1 MSNTSITALNM
12 LYQHISRSVLVT
24 DAKKPNGKLC
34 KYQRPLNSLLE
45 DVVIN
50 SLGLNR
56 EDVQEGVLNVNIY
69 VPNIDYSKI
78 PDHPQKADKTQPDT
92 ARLTYLLNLANI
104 ALGEGEEI
112 WEATGNYCFELQQ
125 DNLFED
131 ENNQHYLNLRVE
143 FNSTNN

>member
-1 MSNTSITALNM
+1 M
-12 LYQHISRSVLVT
+12 LHQHITNSVLMKDV
-24 DAKKPNGKLC
+24 KKPNGKLC
-34 KYQRPLNSLLE
+34 KYQRPLNSVLE

-69 VPNIDYSKI
+69 VPNLILLSNA
-78 PDHPQKADKTQPDT
+78 ADKSQPDT

-112 WEATGNYCFELQQ
+112 WEASGNYCFELQQ
-125 DNLFED
+125 DNLFQD

-143 FNSTNN
+143 FNSSN